1 MLEFLYLVQNLFSE
15 NKLSQREFAAVAK
28 RRPEMKDRRQTT
40 SNSEPQTQH
49 RNIDFS
55 GGQNWY

>member
-28 RRPEMKDRRQTT
+28 RRSEMKDRRQTT
-40 SNSEPQTQH
+40 NNSEPQT
-49 RNIDFS
+49 
-55 GGQNWY
+55 

>member
-15 NKLSQREFAAVAK
+15 NKLSQREFTAVAK

-40 SNSEPQTQH
+40 NNSEPQT
-49 RNIDFS
+49 
-55 GGQNWY
+55 